1 MDDDVLSLPPKLSN
15 PLHPPPTHPS
25 SFEVSSI
32 LALVNA
38 SNVVTFD
45 SDPDTV
51 DGMSTHE
58 IFVDND
64 DLRRGSVKE
73 SMKLDGTAKGL
84 AERRPLREQ
93 LQKIM
98 R

>member
-1 MDDDVLSLPPKLSN
+1 M
-15 PLHPPPTHPS
+15 
-25 SFEVSSI
+25 
-32 LALVNA
+32 
-38 SNVVTFD
+38 
-45 SDPDTV
+45 